1 MSFEDYKANELI
13 HENTVI
19 DNKKR
24 QETLS
29 VKLAFFCEDK

>member
-19 DNKKR
+19 DNKKATR
-24 QETLS
+24 NIECQIGIL
-29 VKLAFFCEDK
+29 L